1 MVLVRVYGQGTD
13 MIIDREGEM
22 KNMARMQGIGL
33 GGKLYAAFNNGI
45 CYQFLSGEVLS
56 QSRLWETVV
65 WKGVAKAM
73 ATMHSAPLQPAE
85 ETTPCLWTRLKHFI
99 NCCNPICKPV
109 LAANFPSKQELLII
123 AENLEEK
130 LMMRT
135 EKKDDVV
142 FCHNDALLAN
152 VVIQEENVINFIDL
166 EYGAPN
172 FAAFDIANHF
182 VEFVGCDGV
191 LDYEKWLPGKSWR
204 LDWVREYLTEK
215 NKNRTV
221 NKGDAGCGNVVED
234 DKVEALQARVELF
247 MLPAHLLWA
256 VWAVIQAEN
265 STIDFDFADYAMQRL
280 AEFRRW
286 KSLLDKESKL

>member
-1 MVLVRVYGQGTD
+1 MG
-13 MIIDREGEM
+13 
-22 KNMARMQGIGL
+22 

-45 CYQFLSGEVLS
+45 CYQFLAGEVLS
-56 QSRLWETVV
+56 QSRLWEVEI

-73 ATMHSAPLQPAE
+73 ATMHSVSLQPPE
-85 ETTPCLWTRLKHFI
+85 ETMPCLWTRLKHFI
-99 NCCNPICKPV
+99 NCCNPTCKPV
-109 LAANFPSKQELLII
+109 LAARFPNKQELSAI
-123 AENLEEK
+123 AKNLEEN
-130 LMMRT
+130 LMKRT
-135 EKKDDVV
+135 ENDDVV

-204 LDWVREYLTEK
+204 LDWVREYLIE
-215 NKNRTV
+215 RSR
-221 NKGDAGCGNVVED
+221 KGNDAGCGNVVEEE
-234 DKVEALQARVELF
+234 KVESLQARVELF

-265 STIDFDFADYAMQRL
+265 STIDFDFADYALQRL

-286 KSLLDKESKL
+286 KSLLEKESKL

>member
-1 MVLVRVYGQGTD
+1 MVLVRVYGQGTA

-45 CYQFLSGEVLS
+45 CYQFLAGEVLS
-56 QSRLWETVV
+56 QSRLWETEI

-85 ETTPCLWTRLKHFI
+85 ETTPCLWVRLKHFI
-99 NCCNPICKPV
+99 NCCNPTCKPV
-109 LAANFPSKQELLII
+109 LAASFPSKQELLTL
-123 AENLEEK
+123 AENLEKK

-204 LDWVREYLTEK
+204 LDWVREYLIERSK
-215 NKNRTV
+215 SKD
-221 NKGDAGCGNVVED
+221 DACCGNVVEED
-234 DKVEALQARVELF
+234 MVHALQARVELF

>member
-45 CYQFLSGEVLS
+45 CYQFLAGEVLS
-56 QSRLWETVV
+56 QSRLWETEI
-65 WKGVAKAM
+65 WKGIAKAM
-73 ATMHSAPLQPAE
+73 AIMHSAPLLPAE
-85 ETTPCLWTRLKHFI
+85 ETTPCLWARLKHFI
-99 NCCNPICKPV
+99 NCCNPTCKPV
-109 LAANFPSKQELLII
+109 LAANFPSKQELLTI

-130 LMMRT
+130 LMMST
-135 EKKDDVV
+135 EEKDDVV

-204 LDWVREYLTEK
+204 LDWVKEYLIERSK
-215 NKNRTV
+215 NGTV
-221 NKGDAGCGNVVED
+221 NKGDAGCGKVVED
-234 DKVEALQARVELF
+234 DKVHALQARVELF

-256 VWAVIQAEN
+256 IWAVIQAEN
-265 STIDFDFADYAMQRL
+265 STIDFDFADYAIQRF

-286 KSLLDKESKL
+286 KSLLEKDSKL

>member
-45 CYQFLSGEVLS
+45 CYQFLAGEVLS
-56 QSRLWETVV
+56 QSRLWEAEI
-65 WKGVAKAM
+65 WEGVAKAM
-73 ATMHSAPLQPAE
+73 ATMHSAPLQPAK
-85 ETTPCLWTRLKHFI
+85 ETMPCLWTRLTHFI
-99 NCCNPICKPV
+99 NCCNPTCKPV
-109 LAANFPSKQELLII
+109 LANSFPNKLELLST
-123 AENLEEK
+123 AKNLEDK
-130 LMMRT
+130 LMRGT
-135 EKKDDVV
+135 EKDDVV

-191 LDYEKWLPGKSWR
+191 LDYEKWLPEKSWR
-204 LDWVREYLTEK
+204 LDWVRKYLAE
-215 NKNRTV
+215 RSR
-221 NKGDAGCGNVVED
+221 KGKVDKDGTDCSNVVDEEN
-234 DKVEALQARVELF
+234 VEALQARVELF

-265 STIDFDFADYAMQRL
+265 STIDFDFADYALQRL

-286 KSLLDKESKL
+286 KSLLEKDSKL